1 MNENKKIEQSKRQKI
16 EEYISARYLTQY
28 NVIKSRI
35 EYKLINNKGK
45 FKPIDDYTI
54 NSIRRGLDKKTNIRS
69 SFEDIT
75 SILESDYSSKV
86 NPIKNYFNNLEAKDP
101 KITRAI
107 YQLAQTI
114 TTDNPEKW
122 EHYLTMWLVA
132 TVANALTDEGCQNH
146 TCLVLVGDQGA
157 FKTTWLNLLCPKE
170 LKEYLFVGK
179 IKPNDKD
186 TLSLLAECIFIN
198 IDDQLDDLNKAG
210 ENSLKD
216 IITAPKVTYRRA
228 YARFIQE
235 YPRCASFM
243 ASVNGFEFL
252 TDPTGSRR
260 FIPFEV
266 KHIEIEKAKKID
278 IHTVYSEVMYLW
290 KNGFRYYFTKDEV
303 RELHNSNMRFQQQT
317 VEYDML
323 IKGFEH
329 PLDADNESFMTTADI
344 ISYLNTWT
352 NIHYNEKNMG
362 KALLTAG
369 YSRVMKRIDGQPK
382 YVYKIRTR
390 KPNPFIDREL

>member
-1 MNENKKIEQSKRQKI
+1 MNEDEKTKQTKRQKI
-16 EEYISARYLTQY
+16 EEYISARYLSQY
-28 NVIKSRI
+28 NIIKSRV
-35 EYKLINNKGK
+35 EYKLINSKER

-54 NSIRRGLDKKTNIRS
+54 NSIRRGLDKKANIKS
-69 SFEDIT
+69 SFEDIV
-75 SILESDYSSKV
+75 SILESDYSPKV
-86 NPIKNYFNNLEAKDP
+86 NPIKNYFHSLKKKDP

-107 YQLAQTI
+107 YQLSQTI
-114 TTDNPEKW
+114 VTDNSDKW
-122 EHYLTMWLVA
+122 EQYFTMWLVA
-132 TVANALTDEGCQNH
+132 TVANALTEEGCQNH

-157 FKTTWLNLLCPKE
+157 FKTSWLNLLCPNE

-210 ENSLKD
+210 ENALKD

-266 KHIEIEKAKKID
+266 KYIDIEKAKKID
-278 IHTVYSEVMYLW
+278 INMIYSEAMFLW
-290 KNGFRYYFTKDEV
+290 KNNFRYYFTKDEV
-303 RELHNSNMRFQQQT
+303 QELHNSNMRFQQQT
-317 VEYDML
+317 LEYDML
-323 IKGFEH
+323 TKGFEH
-329 PLDADNESFMTTADI
+329 PIDNDNESFMTTADV

-352 NIHYNEKNMG
+352 NINYNEKRMG

-369 YSRVMKRIDGQPK
+369 YSRVMKRIEGIPK
-382 YVYKIRTR
+382 YVYRIKAR
-390 KPNPFIDREL
+390 KPNPFIDREV